1 MAYRTSERLT
11 VASAIRVPKP
21 NGAPGEAAHMTA
33 SEAKNGFGRVLD
45 RVAKDGA
52 VVITKHDRPDAVI
65 LSMDAYQRLVE
76 PKPPG
81 VDVLTAEFDALYERL
96 QRADT
101 AQKIEAVFAL
111 DPAALARVA
120 VRQATANNS
129 TKQAAAKRVRRA
141 RG

>member
-1 MAYRTSERLT
+1 M
-11 VASAIRVPKP
+11 ASAIRVPKP

-45 RVAKDGA
+45 RVAKEGA

-65 LSMDAYQRLVE
+65 MSIDAYRRLTE
-76 PKPPG
+76 SKLP
-81 VDVLTAEFDALYERL
+81 DLDLLTADFDALYERL
-96 QRADT
+96 QRPDT

-111 DPAALARVA
+111 EPAALGRAA
-120 VRQATANNS
+120 VRQAAS
-129 TKQAAAKRVRRA
+129 TQPRKQAAAKRVRRA

>member
-1 MAYRTSERLT
+1 
-11 VASAIRVPKP
+11 
-21 NGAPGEAAHMTA
+21 MTA

-65 LSMDAYQRLVE
+65 LSMEAYQRLAG
-76 PKPPG
+76 PRQPDL
-81 VDVLTAEFDALYERL
+81 DVLTAEFDALYERL
-96 QRADT
+96 QQPGA

-111 DPAALARVA
+111 DPAALGRAA
-120 VRQATANNS
+120 VRKAAQPKPK
-129 TKQAAAKRVRRA
+129 KQAAAKRVRRT